1 MDLNSRILSF
11 WQNAEKLNDEF
22 YFIAEIGNNHNGD
35 IGVAKALIDIAKS
48 AGAHCVKFQMRDM
61 DILYRKSDYD
71 EEDLG
76 VEYTKDL
83 LAKFNLTVE
92 QHRLL
97 KHYASSK
104 NIDYLCTPWDENS
117 VAALEEFKVPA
128 YKVASADFTNIP
140 LLKALQNTGKPLILS
155 TGMTSTNDFQEVMR
169 FLNDSQ
175 SPIALLHCNSTY
187 PAPFADINLRQLEKL
202 KNYCSIVGYSGHER
216 GIAITLAA
224 YSMGARIIERHVTLD
239 RSMEG
244 PDHAASLEP
253 EELHALIAGL
263 NEIKAGLGRS
273 GDRVV
278 SQGEMMNRE
287 NLSKSLVSTRNILMG
302 EEIAASD
309 ITVVSPGRGLSPLKH
324 NLLVGTTARRSIK
337 EGSFFE
343 ESDLDEPPIQ
353 LKKDY
358 KILGNWGIPVRYHD
372 YLHFSTLLNAKMWEF
387 HLSYKDLEVD
397 ASTLQFPQS
406 EVELIVHAPELFAH
420 SHLLDLT
427 SPDPTYRS
435 LSIINMKKV
444 IEQTKMLGK
453 YFNSDGPIKI
463 VTNVG
468 GFSMDAPLIENERLQ
483 RYEILGESLSLI
495 SDSEVDIIPQTM
507 APFPWHFGGQRFQ
520 NIFLDAVEIVE
531 WCNKL
536 NMRICLDTS
545 HSKLYCNYKG
555 LDFNSFVETLLP
567 FTTHIHLGDAKYTN
581 GEGLQIG
588 EGDINFAQ
596 LFSLFKEVDFKH
608 SILPEIWQG
617 HKNNGSGFAVALMKM
632 EELNL

>member
-35 IGVAKALIDIAKS
+35 IEVAKVLIDTAKS

-61 DILYRKSDYD
+61 DSLYRKSDHD

-83 LAKFNLTVE
+83 IAKFNLTVE

-97 KHYASSK
+97 RHYALSK
-104 NIDYLCTPWDENS
+104 NIDYLCTPWDEKS
-117 VAALEEFKVPA
+117 VATLEEFNVPA

-140 LLKALQNTGKPLILS
+140 LLKELQNTGKPLILS
-155 TGMTSTNDFQEVMR
+155 TGMTSTNDFQEVMH

-187 PAPFADINLRQLEKL
+187 PAPFADINLRQLENL
-202 KNYCSIVGYSGHER
+202 KNYCPIVGYSGHER

-224 YSMGARIIERHVTLD
+224 YTMGARIIERHVTMD

-253 EELHALIAGL
+253 QELHALIAGL
-263 NEIKAGLGRS
+263 NEIKAGLGSS

-287 NLSKSLVSTRNILMG
+287 NLSKSLVSTRNIIVG
-302 EEIAASD
+302 EEIAETD
-309 ITVVSPGRGLSPLKH
+309 ITVVSPGRGLSPLKYS
-324 NLLVGTTARRSIK
+324 LLVGTTAQRSIK
-337 EGSFFE
+337 VGSFFE
-343 ESDLDEPPIQ
+343 ESDLGEPPIQ
-353 LKKDY
+353 LKNDFQ
-358 KILGNWGIPVRYHD
+358 ILGNWGIPVRYHD

-387 HLSYKDLEVD
+387 HLSYKDLEID
-397 ASTLQFPQS
+397 ASTLQFSQS
-406 EVELIVHAPELFAH
+406 EAELIVHAPELFAD

-427 SPDPTYRS
+427 SPDSNYRS
-435 LSIINMKKV
+435 LSITNMKKV

-468 GFSMDAPLIENERLQ
+468 GFSMDAPLGEYQRLQ
-483 RYEILGESLSLI
+483 RYEILSESLSLI
-495 SDSEVDIIPQTM
+495 NDFEVDIIPQTM

-536 NMRICLDTS
+536 NLRICLDTS

-555 LDFNSFVETLLP
+555 LDFNAFVEALLP
-567 FTTHIHLGDAKYTN
+567 LTTHIHLGDAKYTN

-588 EGDINFAQ
+588 DGDINFEQ
-596 LFSLFKEVDFKH
+596 LFSLLKELDFQH

-617 HKNNGSGFAVALMKM
+617 HKNNGSGFALALMKM
-632 EELNL
+632 EELS